1 MRPLESFSDLK
12 WKVRAI
18 RLTTDHLPLVTSDR
32 MTKKKTVPPKTP
44 SESLSDEAEVPDEQR
59 VEETPFEAVA
69 SICSVLVVG
78 LFILTFLGQNFV
90 IPSGSMENTL
100 LVGDHLVVDR
110 ITLAP
115 PANWMPLVHYREPQ
129 RGDIVVFLK
138 PVADLDKDGNPD
150 YPFLVKRLVGVPGDH
165 IHLRDGIVILNGVAQ
180 NPPKEGKDSPA
191 NPGEREFLD
200 EFPSTPPAMDPSAT
214 EAWAVEAPKHIVNG
228 DLVVPPGH
236 YFMMGDHRHNSLDSR
251 YWGFVPRENIVGRP
265 LFNYWS
271 FKTPEDQYE
280 QAGIGNSLAWMGHV
294 VLHFVSDTRWTRTL
308 HLIR

>member
-1 MRPLESFSDLK
+1 
-12 WKVRAI
+12 
-18 RLTTDHLPLVTSDR
+18 
-32 MTKKKTVPPKTP
+32 MTKKNTP
-44 SESLSDEAEVPDEQR
+44 ISNPAPESPANVEEAR

-115 PANWMPLVHYREPQ
+115 VAKWMPLVHYREPQ
-129 RGDIVVFLK
+129 RGDIIVFLK
-138 PVADLDKDGNPD
+138 PVADPDPVDGSPT
-150 YPFLVKRLVGVPGDH
+150 YPFLVKRLIGVPGDH
-165 IHLRDGIVILNGVAQ
+165 IHLHDGIVILNGVAQ
-180 NPPKEGKDSPA
+180 PQPKEGKEAPA
-191 NPGEREFLD
+191 NPSEQAFLD
-200 EFPSTPPAMDPSAT
+200 EFPSTPPAEDPSAT
-214 EAWAVEAPKHIVNG
+214 EAWAVDAPSHIVDG

-236 YFMMGDHRHNSLDSR
+236 YFMMGDNRHNSLDSR
-251 YWGFVPRENIVGRP
+251 YWGFVARENIVGRP

-280 QAGIGNSLAWMGHV
+280 QTGIGNSVAWMGHI
-294 VLHFVSDTRWTRTL
+294 VLHFFSDTRWKRTFSPV
-308 HLIR
+308 R